1 MANIDYYIV
10 PAVIKGIAFDVI
22 PVASRSRVVSF
33 DSSERRKIKVSKNH
47 AYIEKRSKHTR

>member
-1 MANIDYYIV
+1 MKRKKCRILFII

-33 DSSERRKIKVSKNH
+33 DSSEEEKIKVSKNH
-47 AYIEKRSKHTR
+47 AKNKK